1 MSISRFTMEIVVA
14 LAICVAGSIVV
25 VGALEFGIRWGDAG
39 PEAGY
44 FPFYV
49 GLLLIFGGLGAMAQA
64 VLTRPGGVFLDRVQL
79 TRLASFFIP
88 MTVFVI
94 VSVFLGLYVG
104 TALYLTIV
112 MRFQGGYRWPFSLMV
127 GLGTALFFFVVFEE
141 WFQVALL
148 KGPLEEL
155 LGIY

>member
-1 MSISRFTMEIVVA
+1 MSISRFAMEIVVA
-14 LAICVAGSIVV
+14 LAVCIAGAIVV
-25 VGALEFGIRWGDAG
+25 VGALEFGIRWSDSG

-49 GLLLIFGGLGAMAQA
+49 GLLLIAGGLGVLVQT
-64 VLTRPGGVFLDRVQL
+64 VLTRPDSVFLDRVQL
-79 TRLASFFIP
+79 RRLASFFIP
-88 MTVFVI
+88 MTIFVI

-104 TALYLTIV
+104 TGVYLLVV
-112 MRFQGGYRWPFSLMV
+112 MRFQGGYRWPFSLLV
-127 GLGTALFFFVVFEE
+127 SLGTVLFFFVIFEL
-141 WFQVALL
+141 WFKVPLL

>member
-1 MSISRFTMEIVVA
+1 MSISRFAMEVVVA
-14 LAICVAGSIVV
+14 LAVCIAGAVVV
-25 VGALEFGIRWGDAG
+25 VGALEFGIRWSDAG

-49 GLLLIFGGLGAMAQA
+49 GLLLIAGGLGALVQA
-64 VLTRPGGVFLDRVQL
+64 VLARPDSVFLDRVQL
-79 TRLASFFIP
+79 QRLASFFVP
-88 MTVFVI
+88 MTIFVI

-104 TALYLTIV
+104 TAVYLLVV
-112 MRFQGGYRWPFSLMV
+112 MRFQGGYRWPFSLLV
-127 GLGTALFFFVVFEE
+127 SLGTVLFFFVIFEL
-141 WFQVALL
+141 WFKVPLL